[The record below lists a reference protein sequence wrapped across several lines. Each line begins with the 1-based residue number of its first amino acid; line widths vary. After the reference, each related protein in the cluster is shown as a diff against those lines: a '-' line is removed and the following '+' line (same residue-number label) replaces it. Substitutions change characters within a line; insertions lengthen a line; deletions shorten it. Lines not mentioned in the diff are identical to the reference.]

1 MDYYESGAEVQMVSD
16 YGTFVPFSGERCFD
30 VPQGLEV
37 SFFSQGH
44 LPMSAEG
51 VTYPFHKAIY
61 PKQWQMTLNSVTECP
76 IRLEAEGIALLY
88 VASERYVPRE
98 EVKV

>member
-1 MDYYESGAEVQMVSD
+1 
-16 YGTFVPFSGERCFD
+16 
-30 VPQGLEV
+30 
-37 SFFSQGH
+37 
-44 LPMSAEG
+44 
-51 VTYPFHKAIY
+51 
-61 PKQWQMTLNSVTECP
+61 MTLNSVTECP